1 MNVRSIEWIAGKLRI
16 LDQTL
21 LPNEQR
27 YLELTEWSEVVDAI
41 QSLKVRGAPALGIA
55 GAYALVLAGQ
65 RYQDVGVEE
74 FGQYVRVAGKEIAQ
88 ARPTAV
94 NLSQAVQ
101 RMLGVLRGSRT
112 PKIEIEALL
121 QEAFCIQAEDLE
133 NNKKIGEHGANLIPP
148 GATLLTHCN
157 TGTLATGGHG
167 TALGIVR
174 TAWSQGKLKGVV
186 ATETRP
192 LLQGSRLTAWELVQ
206 DGIPVSLTVDSA
218 AGFLMNQ
225 GAVTAVV
232 VGADRIAANGDVANK
247 IGTYTLAVLAKANK
261 VPVYVAAPCTSVDL
275 LTPSGADI
283 PIEER
288 GSCEVIAMFGK
299 YNAPPNVE
307 VWNPAF
313 DVTPA
318 KYVTAI
324 ITEVGVLWPPYTKS
338 LKLNCSRTL

>member
-1 MNVRSIEWIAGKLRI
+1 MTVHSIEWLEDKLCI

-21 LPNEQR
+21 LPNEQI
-27 YLELTEWSEVVDAI
+27 YLKLTEWGEVVHAI
-41 QSLKVRGAPALGIA
+41 QTMKVRGAPALGIA

-65 RYQDVGVEE
+65 RCLDLSCEE
-74 FGQYVRVAGKEIAQ
+74 FTQYVRVAGKEIAQ

-101 RMLGVLRGSRT
+101 RMLGVLHGSTT
-112 PKIEIEALL
+112 PRIEMEALL
-121 QEAFCIQAEDLE
+121 KEAFNIQSEDLE
-133 NNKKIGEHGANLIPP
+133 NNKKIGEHGANLIPS

-218 AGFLMNQ
+218 AGYLMNQ
-225 GAVTAVV
+225 GVVTAVV

-247 IGTYTLAVLAKANK
+247 IGTYTLAVLAKANE
-261 VPVYVAAPCTSVDL
+261 VPLYVAAPCTSVDL

-288 GSCEVIAMFGK
+288 DSCEVVKIFGE
-299 YNAPPNVE
+299 YSAPPDVK
-307 VWNPAF
+307 VLNPAF

-324 ITEVGVLWPPYTKS
+324 ITEVGVLWPPFSKS
-338 LKLNCSRTL
+338 LELNCPRRT